1 MTPDTRPPRGSKK
14 HVLDLVRSDTFP
26 ARLNALLKP
35 YDVHINSPGIW
46 RPDKDSEKEWS
57 AKTFCAEFLKDKA
70 EGFASWWVGWKN
82 PTWDLLATCTIGNAP
97 GLLLVEA
104 KANDKELSKGGK
116 SRGKNPSPL
125 SKANHECIG
134 EALNKASAGLNAA
147 YAPGGF
153 NLRIDSH
160 YQLCNRI
167 ATAWKLA
174 QCGLPTALLYL
185 GFTGD
190 TGMENGSRKA
200 IKGSDHWQRLMG
212 GYLHGVAPQNLPGT
226 TITSKNGAF
235 MRFIIGTLP
244 VVEVS
249 PPPQNKLL

>member
-1 MTPDTRPPRGSKK
+1 MTTTRPPRGSKK
-14 HVLDLVRSDTFP
+14 HVLDLVRSDDFP
-26 ARLNALLKP
+26 ASLNALLEP
-35 YDVHINSPGIW
+35 HRVQIDSSGIW
-46 RPDKDSEKEWS
+46 RPDKNSEKEWS
-57 AKTFCAEFLKDKA
+57 AKTFCPQFLSGKA
-70 EGFASWWVGWKN
+70 DEFASWWVGWKN
-82 PTWDLLATCTIGNAP
+82 PTWDLLARCTIKNQP

-116 SRGKNPSPL
+116 RLKADASQQ
-125 SKANHECIG
+125 SKDNHEYIG

-167 ATAWKLA
+167 ATAWRLA

-200 IKGSDHWQRLMG
+200 IQDSDHWQRLMS